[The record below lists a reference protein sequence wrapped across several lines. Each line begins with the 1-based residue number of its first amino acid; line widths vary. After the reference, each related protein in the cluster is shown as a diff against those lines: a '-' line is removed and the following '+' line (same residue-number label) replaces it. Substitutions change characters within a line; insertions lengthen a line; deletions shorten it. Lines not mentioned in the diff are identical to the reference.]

1 MMNVWPQPP
10 KYTNS
15 QANAFHQR
23 TLERVRALPGVEAA
37 AMVHPAPLSGESR
50 SASFGIE
57 GRPSPMEEPFNAGL
71 RIVSPEFFKTFRVPL
86 VNGRLLAESD
96 DAKAPPV
103 VVVNESLT
111 RIYFADEDPLGK
123 RLIISGETRAIAG
136 VVGDVKHSA
145 LDEEAKAELYLPMA
159 QSTRRNMSLA
169 VRTSG
174 DPVQMVAAVRGE
186 VRAADKEIPISNL
199 QMMERLVDK
208 SVAPRRFNML
218 LLGVFALVGLALA
231 AVGLYGVMSYTV
243 TQRTREIGV
252 RMAMGAQRAD
262 VLRLVVGEGM
272 KLALIGA
279 FLGLGGALAMT
290 RLLKTLLF
298 GVSTTDPL
306 TFIVIAAA
314 LIIVTLAACFVPARR
329 ATKLDPLV
337 ALRHE

>member
-1 MMNVWPQPP
+1 
-10 KYTNS
+10 
-15 QANAFHQR
+15 
-23 TLERVRALPGVEAA
+23 
-37 AMVHPAPLSGESR
+37 
-50 SASFGIE
+50 
-57 GRPSPMEEPFNAGL
+57 
-71 RIVSPEFFKTFRVPL
+71 
-86 VNGRLLAESD
+86 
-96 DAKAPPV
+96 
-103 VVVNESLT
+103 
-111 RIYFADEDPLGK
+111 
-123 RLIISGETRAIAG
+123 
-136 VVGDVKHSA
+136 
-145 LDEEAKAELYLPMA
+145 
-159 QSTRRNMSLA
+159 
-169 VRTSG
+169 
-174 DPVQMVAAVRGE
+174 
-186 VRAADKEIPISNL
+186 
-199 QMMERLVDK
+199 
-208 SVAPRRFNML
+208 ML

-231 AVGLYGVMSYTV
+231 AVGLCGVMSYTV